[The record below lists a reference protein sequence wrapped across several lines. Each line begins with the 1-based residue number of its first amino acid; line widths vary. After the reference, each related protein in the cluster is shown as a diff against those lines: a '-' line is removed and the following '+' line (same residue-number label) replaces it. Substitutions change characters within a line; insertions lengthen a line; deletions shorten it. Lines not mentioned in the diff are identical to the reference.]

1 MESKVAEQSQQK
13 GALLQP
19 DSRRRLQLL
28 SVDVVLVHLTHTL
41 SLSLSLSLYLR
52 RLLSGDRLRQPRL

>member
-19 DSRRRLQLL
+19 DSRLQLL

>member
-41 SLSLSLSLYLR
+41 SLSLSLSL
-52 RLLSGDRLRQPRL
+52 SIFDDF